1 MSYNAGEYDVA
12 VIGAGHA
19 GCEAALAAARLGK
32 KTLLFSI
39 SLEAVANMPCNPNIG
54 GTSKGHLVREI
65 DALGGEMGKN
75 IDKTFIQ
82 SRMLN
87 TSKGPAVHS
96 LRAQADRKKYQQE
109 MKHTLEKTENLY
121 LKQAEIININVEDG
135 KVKSIE
141 TNIHAIYNVKSVILA
156 TGTYLKGK
164 IFIGEVNFESGPDG
178 VFPANKLSECL
189 KKLGI
194 NIVRFK
200 TGTPARVNKRSI
212 DFSKMEIQEGDEDIV
227 PFSFENILE
236 KRKQEPC
243 YLTYTNEK
251 THEIIRNN
259 LHRSPLYAGDIEGT
273 GPRYC
278 PSIEDKVVRF
288 ADKERHQIFIE
299 PMGLNTE
306 EMYVQ
311 GMSSSL
317 PEDVQIA
324 MYRTLP
330 GLENVEFT
338 RPAYAIEY
346 DCIEPSQLKLS
357 LELKSIEGMF
367 FAGQINGTSGYEEA
381 AAQGIIAG
389 INSARKIDGK
399 EPLILDRS
407 EAYIGVLIDDIVT
420 KGTNEP
426 YRMMT
431 SRAEYRLLLRQD
443 NADLRLTE
451 KGHEIGLISE
461 KRYKKFVEKRNNIE
475 KEIARVKGVTIKPT
489 EEVNKMLE
497 EKGTTRIT
505 TGIKLSDLIKRT
517 ELSYE
522 DFKKFDPERP
532 ELNRAEREQVEI
544 EIKYEGYIK
553 LQLQQVEN
561 FKKLE
566 KKILPDNINYEDIK
580 GLRIEA
586 RQKLNKIRPT
596 SVGQASR
603 ISGVS
608 PADISVLLIYMEQYN
623 RKNNIK

>member
-1 MSYNAGEYDVA
+1 MKYNAGEYDVA

-19 GCEAALAAARLGK
+19 GCEAALAAARLGM
-32 KTLLFSI
+32 KTVLFSI
-39 SLEAVANMPCNPNIG
+39 SLETIANMPCNPNIG

-65 DALGGEMGKN
+65 DSLGGEMGKN
-75 IDKTFIQ
+75 IDKSFIQ

-96 LRAQADRKKYQQE
+96 LRAQADRKKYQRE
-109 MKHTLEKTENLY
+109 MKHTLELQENLDI
-121 LKQAEIININVEDG
+121 KQAEIVNIEVEEG
-135 KVKSIE
+135 KVKSVE
-141 TNIHAIYNVKSVILA
+141 TNIGAIYNVKAVILA

-164 IFIGEVNFESGPDG
+164 IFIGEVSFESGPDG
-178 VFPANKLSECL
+178 VFPANKLSETL

-194 NIVRFK
+194 KIVRFK
-200 TGTPARVNKRSI
+200 TGTPARVNRRSI
-212 DFSKMEIQEGDEDIV
+212 DFSKMEIQNGDEKIV
-227 PFSFENILE
+227 AFSFENEI
-236 KRKQEPC
+236 KPQKQEPC
-243 YLTYTNEK
+243 YLTYTNAK
-251 THEIIRNN
+251 THEIIRQN
-259 LHRSPLYAGDIEGT
+259 LHRSPLYGGEIEGT

-299 PMGLNTE
+299 PMGLDTE

-330 GLENVEFT
+330 GLEHVEFT

-357 LELKSIEGMF
+357 LELKNIEGMF

-389 INSARKIDGK
+389 INAAQKLKGK
-399 EPLILDRS
+399 EPLVLHRS
-407 EAYIGVLIDDIVT
+407 DAYIGVLIDDIVT

-451 KGHEIGLISE
+451 KGHEIGLISD
-461 KRYKKFVEKRNNIE
+461 KRYEEFKKKKENIE
-475 KEIARVKGVTIKPT
+475 KEIERLNKTTIKPT
-489 EEVNKMLE
+489 EKVNKFLE
-497 EKGTTRIT
+497 EIRTSKIEVGV
-505 TGIKLSDLIKRT
+505 KLA
-517 ELSYE
+517 ELL
-522 DFKKFDPERP
+522 KRP
-532 ELNRAEREQVEI
+532 ELNYEKLAVIDENRPQLKSAEKEQVEI
-544 EIKYEGYIK
+544 QIKYEGYIK
-553 LQLQQVEN
+553 LQEKQVEE

-566 KKILPDNINYEDIK
+566 KKLLPENLDYNNIK
-580 GLRIEA
+580 GISLEA
-586 RQKLNKIRPT
+586 RQKLNDYKPS

-608 PADISVLLIYMEQYN
+608 PADISVLLIYLEQN
-623 RKNNIK
+623 KNNL